1 MIKIINKE
9 ELAKKTKYTIGFDA
23 LDFPIEEETLAYIM
37 EEHSNKT
44 FLLVGNRLIEV
55 VELY

>member
-1 MIKIINKE
+1 MIKIISKE

-23 LDFPIEEETLAYIM
+23 LDFPIEEETLDYII
-37 EEHSNKT
+37 EEYNNKT
-44 FLLVGNRLIEV
+44 FLLVGHRLIEV

>member
-1 MIKIINKE
+1 MIKIISKE

-23 LDFPIEEETLAYIM
+23 WDFPIEELDYIM
-37 EEHSNKT
+37 EEHNNET
-44 FLLVGNRLIEV
+44 FLLVDNRLIEV